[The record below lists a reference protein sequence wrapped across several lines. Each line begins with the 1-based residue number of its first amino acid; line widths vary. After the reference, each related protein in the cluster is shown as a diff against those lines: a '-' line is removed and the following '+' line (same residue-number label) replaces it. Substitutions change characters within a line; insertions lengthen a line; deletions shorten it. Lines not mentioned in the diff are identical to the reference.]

1 MRGYDRKKVPLEVY
15 QKLELQ
21 MMPTRHESAIY
32 TTMTIKSESLKSF
45 LKENNLKIFSWVIYA
60 CLKTVNEF
68 PILKRFVLKGLL
80 YEHKKLTI
88 ATVVKKD
95 KTIEGDNGFVKLVLD
110 ETMSAHDVHN
120 QLYHNIDESRTSQ
133 GNGSDA
139 LMKVMGVFP
148 IGIFRLVKG
157 GLSLLDRLDL
167 LPNSIIDS
175 DPLHTTAMIA
185 NLGSI
190 QGHSVQHHLYNWGTA
205 SLFITFGRLREDGT
219 LDLTF
224 TIDERISEGMVLFKA
239 LDYFRHVMENPYEHV

>member
-32 TTMTIKSESLKSF
+32 TTMTIKSESLKGF

-60 CLKTVNEF
+60 CLKTVKEY
-68 PILKRFVLKGLL
+68 PMLKRFVLKGVL

-110 ETMSAHDVHN
+110 KTMSAHDVHS

-148 IGIFRLVKG
+148 TGIFRLIKG
-157 GLSLLDRLDL
+157 VLSLLDRFDL

-190 QGHSVQHHLYNWGTA
+190 KGHSVQHHLYNWGTA
-205 SLFITFGRLREDGT
+205 SLFITFGRLRDDGT

-239 LDYFRHVMENPYEHV
+239 LDYFRHIMENPYEHV

>member
-1 MRGYDRKKVPLEVY
+1 MRGYDRKRIPLKVY

-32 TTMTIKSESLKSF
+32 TTMTIQSESLMTF

-60 CLKTVNEF
+60 CLKTVKEY
-68 PILKRFVLKGLL
+68 PILKRFVFKGVL

-88 ATVVKKD
+88 STVIKKD
-95 KTIEGDNGFVKLVLD
+95 KNVEGDNGFVKLVLA
-110 ETMSAHDVHN
+110 ETMSAKDVHHL
-120 QLYHNIDESRTSQ
+120 LYHTINESRGNQ
-133 GNGSDA
+133 GNSSDA
-139 LMKVMGVFP
+139 LMKWMGVFP
-148 IGIFRLVKG
+148 TGFFRLIKG
-157 GLSLLDRLDL
+157 SLSLLDRFDL

-175 DPLHTTAMIA
+175 DPLHTSAMIA

-190 QGHSVQHHLYNWGTA
+190 EGHSVHHHLYNWGTA
-205 SLFITFGRLREDGT
+205 SLFITFGRLRKDGT

-239 LDYFRHVMENPYEHV
+239 LDYFKHVMENPYEHV